1 MTISTTA
8 SRISYNGNGVTTVFS
23 IPFRFLANGDIVVVS
38 VSSTGVE
45 TTNILTTNYTLSG
58 AGDDAGG
65 SVTMLVAPAPGTR
78 LIIYRD
84 TEIVQDTDYISGDP
98 FPAETHE
105 RALDRLT
112 MICQE
117 LQDDDSR
124 TMTLS
129 VGTPSGISAVL
140 PAPESLKILGWNLN
154 ADGLT
159 NFDPLTGL
167 PVGAGGSSHGQCRL
181 TLDAGSLLLLPR
193 DGNNLIIDGAVKTVP
208 GAGVSLAATSLTVDT
223 TYYIYAYM
231 SGSTMT
237 LEASTT
243 AHSLDATTG
252 VEIKAGSSTHTLVG
266 MARTVTGPAWVSS
279 VSKQFVRSWFND
291 SGFLSQSEL
300 ASNTSY
306 AVNDWAELTSALRIE
321 FLAWGSE
328 VLDFGVGGFNYHA
341 AATGKTVGTTVGIDG
356 VATLLPGWCV
366 SASPTV
372 SSGVNYMP
380 VAFQSAYSFTEGYHY
395 ATVAVRSFD
404 AVSFTWGG
412 NALST
417 AARCAFT
424 VKAPSSSGG
433 GGSGGSA
440 STQKIVACALRNT
453 GSGWAVLDDADH
465 TPIGVASVSVSSTA
479 ITVNYDF
486 TAATIHTNIVTVDE
500 TFATTPTQYLVGA
513 SSGLSS
519 MVIYM
524 SVAGTPGVVDPT
536 TVVSATGNLWVYG
549 IFDET

>member
-1 MTISTTA
+1 MTDTIFIDGDLSQSNRIVADWLNDVNEGTYGGEAGQVLIATGGRATA
-8 SRISYNGNGVTTVFS
+8 TWQEVKGGANGQVSLTLSGGLLTLLPYNGNKLIVDGVA
-23 IPFRFLANGDIVVVS
+23 R
-38 VSSTGVE
+38 
-45 TTNILTTNYTLSG
+45 
-58 AGDDAGG
+58 
-65 SVTMLVAPAPGTR
+65 
-78 LIIYRD
+78 
-84 TEIVQDTDYISGDP
+84 
-98 FPAETHE
+98 
-105 RALDRLT
+105 
-112 MICQE
+112 
-117 LQDDDSR
+117 
-124 TMTLS
+124 
-129 VGTPSGISAVL
+129 
-140 PAPESLKILGWNLN
+140 
-154 ADGLT
+154 
-159 NFDPLTGL
+159 
-167 PVGAGGSSHGQCRL
+167 
-181 TLDAGSLLLLPR
+181 
-193 DGNNLIIDGAVKTVP
+193 TVP
-208 GAGVSLAATSLTVDT
+208 GAGVTLAASGLTVST

-231 SGSTMT
+231 SGSTLA
-237 LEASTT
+237 LEASVTT
-243 AHSLDATTG
+243 HSRDLTTG
-252 VEIKAGSSTHTLVG
+252 VEIKTGSSTHTLVG
-266 MARTVTGPAWVSS
+266 MARPVTGPAWVNSAS
-279 VSKQFVRSWFND
+279 QRFVRSRFND
-291 SGFLSQSEL
+291 VGFLSQSEL

-519 MVIYM
+519 LVIQLGI
-524 SVAGTPGVVDPT
+524 AGTPGVVDPT
-536 TVVSATGNLWVYG
+536 TVVSVSGNLWVYG
-549 IFDET
+549 LFDAA